1 MKGKLKGLILGL
13 TRWVSTS
20 PALRDRLDA
29 ETRVN
34 TGVCGQYPVS
44 SGI

>member
-1 MKGKLKGLILGL
+1 VATPEAQTFAQLAH
-13 TRWVSTS
+13 

-29 ETRVN
+29 ETRMN
-34 TGVCGQYPVS
+34 TGVCGQYPVN